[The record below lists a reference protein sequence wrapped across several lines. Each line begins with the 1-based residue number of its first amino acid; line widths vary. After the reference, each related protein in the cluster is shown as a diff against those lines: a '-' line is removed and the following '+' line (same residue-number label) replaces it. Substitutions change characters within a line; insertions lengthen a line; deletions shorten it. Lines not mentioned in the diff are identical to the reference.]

1 MFKKTLSL
9 AIFCVVALYL
19 LYNLCMLIGLPLYPY
34 GMLFFI
40 LPFLGLIPLYQFL
53 EFKQIS
59 GYKKHLIDHAHF
71 SEDQLASITS
81 QEIETAWRDSL
92 NGTQK

>member
-1 MFKKTLSL
+1 MFRKTFLL
-9 AIFCVVALYL
+9 ALFCVVALYL

-53 EFKQIS
+53 EFKQTS
-59 GYKKHLIDHAHF
+59 GYKKHLIEHAHF
-71 SEDQLASITS
+71 SVYQLS
-81 QEIETAWRDSL
+81 
-92 NGTQK
+92 

>member
-1 MFKKTLSL
+1 MFRKTFLL
-9 AIFCVVALYL
+9 ALFCVVALYL

-53 EFKQIS
+53 EFKQTS
-59 GYKKHLIDHAHF
+59 GYKKHLIEHAHF
-71 SEDQLASITS
+71 SEDQLSSMTS

-92 NGTQK
+92 TSTQK